1 MGYTNV
7 TITVNDV
14 NDNAPVFSMNRYT
27 LTVIEE
33 QMDAF
38 VGGVSATD
46 SDYSQNG
53 IVRRICIT
61 NHLKWKSFEVL
72 TD

>member
-14 NDNAPVFSMNRYT
+14 NDNAPVFSMNRYM

-38 VGGVSATD
+38 VGAVSAND

-53 IVRRICIT
+53 IVCRICIT
-61 NHLKWKSFEVL
+61 V
-72 TD
+72 